1 MDRVAFEEHLTH
13 PHARGG
19 PAPGTS
25 SGSAGGA
32 PCGDLVRISLRVED
46 SRVVAVSFDASGCGS
61 ALAAG
66 SAAASLVDGSTVL
79 EAALIG
85 PSEISDELGGLSA
98 GKFHAA
104 DLAAEAL
111 ARALGAAV
119 LAAPAVELNQR
130 RVLVA
135 MSGGVDSAV
144 AALLCRETPGCE
156 PVAVTLELWRDPEG
170 DAEASCCS
178 ASAVVR
184 ARRVSRSL
192 GIPHLT
198 LDLREEFGREVVR
211 PWLAAHRRGRTP
223 NPCIRCNGSLR
234 LDAMLDLAGRLGA
247 RGLATGHYARTGDGG
262 ELLCATDRAKDQSF
276 MLAGLDEE
284 SLARMEFPLGDLT
297 KEEVRQLAA
306 EAGLEVA
313 ATPDSQDL
321 CFLAG
326 VGREAFLARFGE
338 MGEVE
343 GEILDTEG
351 RVIGSHR
358 GAHRYTVGQRRG
370 LEIGGLE
377 EPFYVLETDPRR
389 NTVTAGPADS
399 LQRREIRLTDVRLR
413 NGEGRVETVKL
424 RSHAPAVACRLEGEQ
439 LLLRS
444 PVRAPAPGQTAVF
457 LDGDRVVGCATIA

>member
-1 MDRVAFEEHLTH
+1 MDRVAFEEHLNH

-19 PAPGTS
+19 PEPGTS
-25 SGSAGGA
+25 SGTAGGA

-66 SAAASLVDGSTVL
+66 SAAASLVDGSSVL

-85 PSEISDELGGLSA
+85 PAEISEELGELSA

-119 LAAPAVELNQR
+119 LAAPAIQPDPR

-144 AALLCRETPGCE
+144 AALLCREADGCE

-184 ARRVSRSL
+184 ARRVARSL

-198 LDLREEFGREVVR
+198 LDLREDFGRQVVG
-211 PWLAAHRRGRTP
+211 PWLAAHRQGRTP

-234 LDAMLDLAGRLGA
+234 LDAMLDLAGRVGA
-247 RGLATGHYARTGDGG
+247 RGLATGHYARTEGGG
-262 ELLCATDRAKDQSF
+262 ELLCAADRAKDQSF
-276 MLAGLDEE
+276 MLAGLDER

-297 KEEVRQLAA
+297 KEEVRRLAA
-306 EAGLEVA
+306 DAGLEVA

-326 VGREAFLARFGE
+326 VGREEFLARFGE
-338 MGEVE
+338 MEEME

-370 LEIGGLE
+370 LEIGGLD
-377 EPFYVLETDPRR
+377 EPHYVLETDTRR
-389 NTVTAGPADS
+389 NTVTAGPAGS
-399 LQRREIRLTDVRLR
+399 LHRQQIRLTDVRLR
-413 NGEGRVETVKL
+413 DGAERVATVKL
-424 RSHAPAVACRLEGEQ
+424 RSHAPAVACRLEGER
-439 LLLRS
+439 LVLRS